1 MNAIFRV
8 DISQILRRYFALR
21 SCRAPREISRS
32 PHLAHKEPVMQASRA
47 ERCEADKAAALI
59 EPK

>member
-1 MNAIFRV
+1 MFRA
-8 DISQILRRYFALR
+8 DILQILHRYFALR

-32 PHLAHKEPVMQASRA
+32 PHLAHKAPVMQASRA
-47 ERCEADKAAALI
+47 ERCEADEAAALI